1 MSAYFRFVA
10 MAMALSAGLAWFQ
23 GGPIVRAQ
31 SLADIAKKEED
42 RRKTISQPAK
52 VYTNKDLTPV
62 PPGAP
67 VPPPPAA
74 PADAKGGDAHDAA
87 AQKPDAADKDKGDK
101 ADKVEKDK
109 GEKDKG
115 EKKDQAYWS
124 KKLKD
129 LQQQLEQDQSFA
141 DALQVKINA
150 LTTDFVN
157 RDDPV
162 QRSRIEQERNKSL
175 GELARLKKAVIDD
188 NKAIAD
194 LQEEARRAGVPPGWL
209 R

>member
-1 MSAYFRFVA
+1 MNAAHLRSIAI
-10 MAMALSAGLAWFQ
+10 ALVAGLAWSQ
-23 GGPIVRAQ
+23 GGAILRAQ
-31 SLADIAKKEED
+31 SLADIAKKEEE

-52 VYTNKDLTPV
+52 VITNKDLS
-62 PPGAP
+62 
-67 VPPPPAA
+67 PPPAPSTPATA
-74 PADAKGGDAHDAA
+74 PAAAGGADAKPGSDAKAAGDAKAGSDAKGSA
-87 AQKPDAADKDKGDK
+87 DATAPK
-101 ADKVEKDK
+101 ADA
-109 GEKDKG
+109 GGKG

-124 KKLKD
+124 GKLKT
-129 LQQQLEQDQSFA
+129 LQQQLERDQSYA

-162 QRSRIEQERNKSL
+162 QRSRIEGERTRSL
-175 GELARLKKAVIDD
+175 AELARLKNAVIDD

>member
-1 MSAYFRFVA
+1 MKAYLRSVA
-10 MAMALSAGLAWFQ
+10 MVLVNGLLWSQ
-23 GGPIVRAQ
+23 GGPILRAQ
-31 SLADIAKKEED
+31 SLADLAKKEEE
-42 RRKTISQPAK
+42 RRKTVSQPAK

-74 PADAKGGDAHDAA
+74 TGDAKAGDATDAA
-87 AQKPDAADKDKGDK
+87 SQKPAAADKDKGDK
-101 ADKVEKDK
+101 S
-109 GEKDKG
+109 

-124 KKLKD
+124 KKLNE
-129 LQQQLEQDQSFA
+129 LQQQLEHDQSFA

-175 GELARLKKAVIDD
+175 AELTRLKKAVIDD

>member
-1 MSAYFRFVA
+1 MNAAYLRSL
-10 MAMALSAGLAWFQ
+10 ALTLVAGLVWSQ
-23 GGPIVRAQ
+23 GGPMLRAQ
-31 SLADIAKKEED
+31 SLADIAKKEEE
-42 RRKTISQPAK
+42 RRKTIPQPAK

-67 VPPPPAA
+67 VPPPPTA
-74 PADAKGGDAHDAA
+74 PNDAKVSGDATAA
-87 AQKPDAADKDKGDK
+87 GPQKTDAADKDTG
-101 ADKVEKDK
+101 
-109 GEKDKG
+109 DKG

-124 KKLKD
+124 RKLKE
-129 LQQQLEQDQSFA
+129 LQQQLEHDQSFA

-157 RDDPV
+157 RDDPA

-175 GELARLKKAVIDD
+175 AELERLKKAVIDD

>member
-1 MSAYFRFVA
+1 
-10 MAMALSAGLAWFQ
+10 
-23 GGPIVRAQ
+23 
-31 SLADIAKKEED
+31 
-42 RRKTISQPAK
+42 
-52 VYTNKDLTPV
+52 NKDLAPV

-67 VPPPPAA
+67 APPPPAA
-74 PADAKGGDAHDAA
+74 PADAKAGDASDAA
-87 AQKPDAADKDKGDK
+87 SQKTDA

-157 RDDPV
+157 RDDPA

-175 GELARLKKAVIDD
+175 AELARLKKAVINDT
-188 NKAIAD
+188 KAIAD